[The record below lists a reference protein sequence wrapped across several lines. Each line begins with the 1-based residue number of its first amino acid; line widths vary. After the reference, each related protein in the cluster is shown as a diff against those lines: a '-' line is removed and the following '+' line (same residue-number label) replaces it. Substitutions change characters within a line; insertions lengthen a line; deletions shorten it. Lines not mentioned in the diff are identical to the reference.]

1 MKFKLF
7 LTMMTL
13 SISCFSYAET
23 QSTSVQANTS
33 LKPLS
38 GVRVSMQRMLKS
50 GEGRYYMNLYAG
62 IAHPHGVLTDL
73 MNGTT
78 IDFKGTQKGDQLDLK
93 SLASEADNT
102 TVGKYQLT
110 GVLNANSGLF
120 KATLLEAGK
129 TARQSIQFEPAFKVV
144 NKPVFIFKFYG
155 QDDANSPFGKTLKRV
170 DVLNKNNNT
179 VVQSLTGFTG
189 YPNSVGYMDI
199 NFDGY
204 YDVIVS
210 DLSQGRTVEDKRYI
224 YWMYNPKTQQF
235 QRSPQLEKIAGF
247 PNLHGEKQQIDFGN
261 RQVYQVENGLLI
273 RVKGDQ

>member
-1 MKFKLF
+1 
-7 LTMMTL
+7 MTL

-110 GVLNANSGLF
+110 GLLNANSGLF

-129 TARQSIQFEPAFKVV
+129 KARQSIQFEPAFKVV

-235 QRSPQLEKIAGF
+235 QRTPQLEKIAGF

-261 RQVYQVENGLLI
+261 GQVYQVENGLLI

>member
-1 MKFKLF
+1 
-7 LTMMTL
+7 MMTL
-13 SISCFSYAET
+13 SISCFGYAET
-23 QSTSVQANTS
+23 QPVSTQTNPG

-129 TARQSIQFEPAFKVV
+129 TAGQSIQFEPAFKVV
-144 NKPVFIFKFYG
+144 NKPVFVFKFYG

-235 QRSPQLEKIAGF
+235 QSSPQLEKIAGF

-261 RQVYQVENGLLI
+261 GQVYQVENGLLI

>member
-1 MKFKLF
+1 
-7 LTMMTL
+7 MMTL

-73 MNGTT
+73 MNSTT

-129 TARQSIQFEPAFKVV
+129 TAGQSIQFEPAFKVV

-261 RQVYQVENGLLI
+261 GQVYQVENGLLI